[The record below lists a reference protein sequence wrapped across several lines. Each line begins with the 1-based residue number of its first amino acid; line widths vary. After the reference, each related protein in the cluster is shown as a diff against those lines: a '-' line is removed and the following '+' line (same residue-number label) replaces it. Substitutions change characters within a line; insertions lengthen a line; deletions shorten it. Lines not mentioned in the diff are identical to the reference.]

1 MSIAEDASVEVSH
14 DTGCWLRFN
23 DVVVDE
29 FAMNQV
35 SLESECF
42 GGSYKAKTS
51 DGRCYVVSGLGWNA
65 FLTTLVQGSH
75 PDMRVRFWNAY
86 MLFYEARDHATK
98 TRGVARADS
107 TPIPASPH
115 LPDDKLSQLQA
126 LVQRGDRRGV
136 FSDTIPPAIQRSVN
150 EENLQF
156 MRHRDVYCLEY
167 LAFVRSL
174 VAANTVGW
182 LHIVAYFNSELSHL
196 CRWNQDTWSMVL

>member
-51 DGRCYVVSGLGWNA
+51 DGRCYVVSGFDWNA
-65 FLTTLVQGSH
+65 FLTTPLVQGSH

-98 TRGVARADS
+98 TRGVALADS

-115 LPDDKLSQLQA
+115 LPDDKLSHSTA
-126 LVQRGDRRGV
+126 LRLGSIILTRARFIRGARARNYYV
-136 FSDTIPPAIQRSVN
+136 TQIQIIK
-150 EENLQF
+150 
-156 MRHRDVYCLEY
+156 RDC
-167 LAFVRSL
+167 
-174 VAANTVGW
+174 
-182 LHIVAYFNSELSHL
+182 
-196 CRWNQDTWSMVL
+196 